1 MSHWFSLTPVCV
13 TMAMENIK
21 GYDPAL
27 GRSPITVRDLES
39 LEKTLLWSSDD
50 DRFLNL
56 AGEVLQD

>member
-1 MSHWFSLTPVCV
+1 
-13 TMAMENIK
+13 MAMENIK

-56 AGEVLQD
+56 AGEILQD